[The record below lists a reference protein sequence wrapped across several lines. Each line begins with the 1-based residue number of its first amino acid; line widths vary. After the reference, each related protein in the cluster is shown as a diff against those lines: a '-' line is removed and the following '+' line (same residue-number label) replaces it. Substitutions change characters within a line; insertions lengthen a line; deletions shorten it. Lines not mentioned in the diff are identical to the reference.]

1 MVKETVTVMDDPAGK
16 DFELNPKD
24 AAGLTLLRRLVTG
37 LLGVMIVGFL
47 VLIGFLVTR
56 FPDFEDTAPAL
67 SWPETLDLPEGVT
80 PEAVTRGSDWVA
92 VVAGDEILIFDAAT
106 GALRQRIAVE
116 TTSN

>member
-1 MVKETVTVMDDPAGK
+1 MD
-16 DFELNPKD
+16 PKD

-47 VLIGFLVTR
+47 VLIGLLVTR
-56 FPDFEDTAPAL
+56 FPDFEDTGPAL

-80 PEAVTRGSDWVA
+80 PEAVTRGADWVA
-92 VVAGDEILIFDAAT
+92 VVAEDEILIFDASS

-116 TTSN
+116 TPSN

>member
-1 MVKETVTVMDDPAGK
+1 MD
-16 DFELNPKD
+16 PKD

-47 VLIGFLVTR
+47 VLIGLLVTR
-56 FPDFEDTAPAL
+56 FPDFEDTGPAL

-80 PEAVTRGSDWVA
+80 PEAVTRGPDWVA
-92 VVAGDEILIFDAAT
+92 VVAGDEILIFDAAS

-116 TTSN
+116 TPSN

>member
-1 MVKETVTVMDDPAGK
+1 MDDPISK
-16 DFELNPKD
+16 DVELDPKD

-56 FPDFEDTAPAL
+56 FPDFEETGTNTGPAL

-92 VVAGDEILIFDAAT
+92 VVAGDEILIFEAAT

-116 TTSN
+116 TPSD